1 MEEAKLREF
10 VKENLFWIREPW
22 HTVMDDHKIEM
33 ITEPVT
39 IYGSAPTT
47 DSEMIMRRFY
57 R

>member
-10 VKENLFWIREPW
+10 VKENLYWIREPR

-39 IYGSAPTT
+39 DLWQRFT
-47 DSEMIMRRFY
+47 DENE
-57 R
+57 

>member
-39 IYGSAPTT
+39 DLWQRTYYG
-47 DSEMIMRRFY
+47 
-57 R
+57 